1 MSYYDDFNVEDQ
13 NREEQDYLDESSRQV
28 ENELEREDEILTQ

>member
-1 MSYYDDFNVEDQ
+1 MSYYDDFIVEDQ

-28 ENELEREDEILTQ
+28 EKGLEREDEILFQ

>member
-28 ENELEREDEILTQ
+28 EKELEREDEILTQ